1 MREIIIIAAM
11 AENRVIG
18 KDNAMPW
25 SIKGNLAHFKE
36 MTMGWPCI
44 MGRKTWESLP
54 KKPLPGR
61 LNIII
66 SKTMTDSSVPKIE
79 LCPQDRALSPKI
91 ELCPQKLSSVPKAAS
106 KNVKIFPS
114 LPSAIEYCAGYEKIF
129 ICGGETIYRQ
139 ALPLANKIDLTLIR
153 GQYDGDTFFPE
164 IDAAIWKK
172 INTVNFD
179 TFSLITYT
187 KHDNIIK
194 EPT

>member
-66 SKTMTDSSVPKIE
+66 SKAMTDSSVP
-79 LCPQDRALSPKI
+79 RI
-91 ELCPQKLSSVPKAAS
+91 ELCPQKSSSVPKAAS

-164 IDAAIWKK
+164 IDTAIWKK